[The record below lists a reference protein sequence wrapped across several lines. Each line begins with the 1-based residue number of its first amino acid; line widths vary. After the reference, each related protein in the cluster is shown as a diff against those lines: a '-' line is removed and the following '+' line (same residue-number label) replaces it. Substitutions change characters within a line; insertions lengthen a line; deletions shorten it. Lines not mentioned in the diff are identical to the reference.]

1 MESRNLTV
9 FFHCFIKP
17 FLVIGGLVTMYA
29 GIYAINPETAL
40 HDMNNL
46 PYDSNYVFLF
56 RHWGIMVGLMG
67 FFIAASAYVTKWRE
81 SIILYSFLEKLF
93 MVYLFVSNFFNPE
106 TAHLNASFI
115 PFAITDITICT
126 YTLGY
131 WYENY
136 QLRKTV
142 VV

>member
-1 MESRNLTV
+1 M
-9 FFHCFIKP
+9 FFNRFLKP
-17 FLVIGGLVTMYA
+17 FLVNGGLVTMYA

-67 FFIAASAYVTKWRE
+67 FFIAASAYVRRWRE

-136 QLRKTV
+136 KLRKTV
-142 VV
+142 SA

>member
-1 MESRNLTV
+1 M
-9 FFHCFIKP
+9 FFNRFLKP
-17 FLVIGGLVTMYA
+17 FLVNGGLVTMYA

-67 FFIAASAYVTKWRE
+67 FFIAASAYVRRWRE

-106 TAHLNASFI
+106 TAHLNAGFI

-136 QLRKTV
+136 KLRKTV
-142 VV
+142 SA

>member
-1 MESRNLTV
+1 M
-9 FFHCFIKP
+9 FFNRFLKP
-17 FLVIGGLVTMYA
+17 FLVNGGLVTMYA

-67 FFIAASAYVTKWRE
+67 FFIAASAYLRRWRE

-136 QLRKTV
+136 KLRKTV
-142 VV
+142 SA

>member
-1 MESRNLTV
+1 M
-9 FFHCFIKP
+9 FFNRFLKP

-67 FFIAASAYVTKWRE
+67 FFIAASAYVRRWRE

-93 MVYLFVSNFFNPE
+93 MVYLFVSNFLNPE

-126 YTLGY
+126 YTIGY
-131 WYENY
+131 WYENHK
-136 QLRKTV
+136 LRKTV
-142 VV
+142 SA

>member
-1 MESRNLTV
+1 M
-9 FFHCFIKP
+9 FFNRFLKP
-17 FLVIGGLVTMYA
+17 FLVNGGLVTMYA

-67 FFIAASAYVTKWRE
+67 FFIAASAYVRRWRE

-126 YTLGY
+126 YTIGY
-131 WYENY
+131 WYENHK
-136 QLRKTV
+136 LRKTV
-142 VV
+142 SA

>member
-1 MESRNLTV
+1 M
-9 FFHCFIKP
+9 FFNRFLKL

-67 FFIAASAYVTKWRE
+67 FFIATSAYVRRWRE

-106 TAHLNASFI
+106 TAHLNASFV

-136 QLRKTV
+136 KIRKTV
-142 VV
+142 SA

>member
-1 MESRNLTV
+1 M
-9 FFHCFIKP
+9 FFHRFLKP
-17 FLVIGGLVTMYA
+17 FLVIGGFVTMYA

-93 MVYLFVSNFFNPE
+93 MVYLFVSNFFDPE

>member
-1 MESRNLTV
+1 M
-9 FFHCFIKP
+9 FFNRFLKP
-17 FLVIGGLVTMYA
+17 FLVNGGLVTMYA

-67 FFIAASAYVTKWRE
+67 FFIAASAYVRRWRE

-115 PFAITDITICT
+115 PFTITDITICT

-136 QLRKTV
+136 KLRKTV
-142 VV
+142 SA

>member
-1 MESRNLTV
+1 M
-9 FFHCFIKP
+9 FFNRFLKP
-17 FLVIGGLVTMYA
+17 FLIIGGLVTMYA
-29 GIYAINPETAL
+29 GIYALNPENAL
-40 HDMNNL
+40 REMNNL

-67 FFIAASAYVTKWRE
+67 FFIAASAYVSRWRE
-81 SIILYSFLEKLF
+81 PIILYSFLEKLF
-93 MVYLFVSNFFNPE
+93 MVYLFVSNFFNPG

-131 WYENY
+131 WYENHK
-136 QLRKTV
+136 QRKQQTS
-142 VV
+142 

>member
-1 MESRNLTV
+1 M
-9 FFHCFIKP
+9 FFNR
-17 FLVIGGLVTMYA
+17 FLKTFLIIGGLVTMYA

-40 HDMNNL
+40 RDMNNL

-67 FFIAASAYVTKWRE
+67 FFIAASAYVRRWRE

-93 MVYLFVSNFFNPE
+93 MVYLFVSNIFNQE

-136 QLRKTV
+136 KIRKTV
-142 VV
+142 SA

>member
-1 MESRNLTV
+1 MIFNKYL
-9 FFHCFIKP
+9 KP
-17 FLVIGGLVTMYA
+17 FLIIGGLVTMYA
-29 GIYAINPETAL
+29 GIYAIDPQSAL
-40 HDMNNL
+40 MDMNHL

-67 FFIAASAYVTKWRE
+67 FFITASAFVPAWRQ

-93 MVYLFVSNFFNPE
+93 MVYLYTSNFFNPE

-131 WYENY
+131 WWENHKEAKSHI
-136 QLRKTV
+136 LS
-142 VV
+142 

>member
-1 MESRNLTV
+1 MLFNRFL
-9 FFHCFIKP
+9 KP
-17 FLVIGGLVTMYA
+17 FLVIGGLITMYA

-40 HDMNNL
+40 RDMNNL

-67 FFIAASAYVTKWRE
+67 FFIVASAYVRRWRE

-106 TAHLNASFI
+106 TAHLNTSFI

-136 QLRKTV
+136 KIRKTV
-142 VV
+142 SA